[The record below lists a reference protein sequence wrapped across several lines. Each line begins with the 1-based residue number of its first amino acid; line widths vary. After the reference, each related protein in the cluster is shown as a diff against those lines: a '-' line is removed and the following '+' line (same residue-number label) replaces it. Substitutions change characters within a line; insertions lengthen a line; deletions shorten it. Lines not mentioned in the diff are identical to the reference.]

1 MLTPSSNIF
10 LMRNILHLYNK
21 SQNESV
27 KDNLR
32 KIVSPN
38 DQLTLNCNG
47 QVIVGKIFLITMFF
61 VRALLRIY
69 IALLL
74 FHLKAH
80 LQNLFKLMRN
90 LLETKHKETTNVS
103 MLGFFF
109 NVKPDVCLFL
119 FCFFKSI
126 YSYFY
131 MLLNPY
137 IKVHNAS
144 TFIPYKD
151 TPPEPVPIDDYPSGD
166 ETQRDNRCKHVVFLQ
181 INCNL
186 MLNQMFL

>member
-69 IALLL
+69 CI
-74 FHLKAH
+74 
-80 LQNLFKLMRN
+80 
-90 LLETKHKETTNVS
+90 
-103 MLGFFF
+103 
-109 NVKPDVCLFL
+109 
-119 FCFFKSI
+119 
-126 YSYFY
+126 
-131 MLLNPY
+131 
-137 IKVHNAS
+137 
-144 TFIPYKD
+144 TFIPSKG
-151 TPPEPVPIDDYPSGD
+151 TPTEPVQIDEKPSGD
-166 ETQRDNRCKHVVFLQ
+166 ETQRDNQCKHVGF
-181 INCNL
+181 
-186 MLNQMFL
+186 FF